1 MKEIE
6 RQRQETVQLN
16 RRPKDLDDDEVVS
29 EEIDLG
35 EELLRH

>member
-1 MKEIE
+1 MKEVE
-6 RQRQETVQLN
+6 HQRQKIIQLN
-16 RRPKDLDDDEVVS
+16 RHPKDLDDDEVVS